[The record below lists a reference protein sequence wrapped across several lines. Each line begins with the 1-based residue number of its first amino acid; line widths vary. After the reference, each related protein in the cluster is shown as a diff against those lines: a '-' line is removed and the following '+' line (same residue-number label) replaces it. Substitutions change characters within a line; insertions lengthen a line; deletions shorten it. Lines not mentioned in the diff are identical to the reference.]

1 MQTKGALLALVGCLL
16 LQSTQGA
23 PTATVAATKIEQ
35 RDLIGGILSVVDNV
49 ASGNKGNDPYAS
61 ISSALRSAT
70 PTTKPTNINQASA
83 ALSSVFQA
91 SPTPV
96 NIYAAIAQLEGQGL
110 VADNVNDILGFVAGS
125 LTGDNSEVNINLR
138 NPSPSAYPKA
148 NASDATYDLSQ
159 TQLRQVI
166 HIPATFKY
174 GASGA
179 PQPCILVPGT
189 GDTGYTTFK
198 GNLIPLLQGS
208 TICDPV
214 W

>member
-1 MQTKGALLALVGCLL
+1 MQSSALLLALTSYLV
-16 LQSTQGA
+16 QSTYAA
-23 PTATVAATKIEQ
+23 PTATVVETKIEQ
-35 RDLIGGILSVVDNV
+35 RDLIGGILGVVDSI
-49 ASGNKGNDPYAS
+49 ASGNKGSDPYAS
-61 ISSALRSAT
+61 LSSALRSAT

-91 SPTPV
+91 EPTPT
-96 NIYAAIAQLEGQGL
+96 NIYAAIAQLVGQGL
-110 VADNVNDILGFVAGS
+110 TTNNVDDILGFVAGA
-125 LTGDNSEVNINLR
+125 LNGDNSEVNVNLV
-138 NPSPSAYPKA
+138 NPLPTAYPKA
-148 NASDATYDLSQ
+148 SASDAPYSLTQ

-166 HIPATFKY
+166 RIPATFKY
-174 GASGA
+174 GRSGA

-198 GNLIPLLQGS
+198 GNMIPLLQGS